1 MDQDIAKI
9 VELIDKKIKAL
20 TVTRQTLIAEFG
32 NGKAETTP
40 PLFKQMDKARFE
52 ETVRKVTRKQS
63 VEKLLREQGPMA
75 RKDIIAKTGFSAG
88 TVAFVLNDKTT
99 FVSKNEKWH
108 LIEENEEVTQ

>member
-40 PLFKQMDKARFE
+40 SLFKLNAGHIEQTTKK
-52 ETVRKVTRKQS
+52 TTRKDG
-63 VEKLLREQGPMA
+63 VINLLREQGPMA

-88 TVAFVLNDKTT
+88 TIAFVLNDKKT
-99 FVSKNEKWH
+99 FISKDEKWH
-108 LIEENEEVTQ
+108 LVEQTTEE